1 MIETLGKLAVQQS
14 SFVKIIFN
22 NPLPILESG
31 NATVFLGQKFCY
43 FPEILAIR
51 SFQSSKEFL
60 LAFLINLTTLFLLH
74 LYERKYCEA
83 PVLLSKALRD
93 IWSEVPKGGMVE
105 QLYKLEMKARSISE
119 VAPLGLKSGTTWVSE
134 KLLLTNIVTL

>member
-1 MIETLGKLAVQQS
+1 MIETLGKVAVQQS

-51 SFQSSKEFL
+51 SFQSSKEFSFSL
-60 LAFLINLTTLFLLH
+60 PHQFDNFVSFTLIQ
-74 LYERKYCEA
+74 K
-83 PVLLSKALRD
+83 
-93 IWSEVPKGGMVE
+93 
-105 QLYKLEMKARSISE
+105 EM
-119 VAPLGLKSGTTWVSE
+119 L
-134 KLLLTNIVTL
+134 